1 MDTSN
6 ISLSQNVPVYPADLS
21 GIPERLVDKV
31 VREKERLSKNQ
42 TKGRTSERKRGVAIP
57 QGVGKD
63 QFFNAIEELSKLL
76 GDANVKVNDQPL
88 EDGWYMEHPNT
99 HDAYMILDG
108 EETVSSAAVYP
119 GSVDEVQ
126 TVVKWANKHL
136 IPIYPISMG
145 RNLGYGG
152 AAPRVRGSV
161 VVDLGKRLNKILDIN
176 PDDCTC
182 LVEPGVTFYALYEE
196 IRKRGYKV
204 WIDCPDLG
212 GGSIIGNTLDRGVGY
227 TPYGDHWGVHAGL
240 EVITPT
246 GELFRTGMGALPGN
260 NTWQSFPYGFGPMSD
275 GLFSQSNY
283 GVVTKMGMAL
293 MPDPGEHESFMY
305 TFQKEEDLL
314 QLIEI
319 IRPLRIANI
328 LENVAQIRHSII
340 EVAVGGR
347 SRKDFYDGD
356 GAIPDGV
363 LQKHL
368 ESTPLGCCTWI
379 YYGTNYGPKHIRQYK
394 LDIIHQEFMKV
405 PDARRIDP
413 DSLSKD
419 HYFWSRDRIASG
431 EPDFE
436 ELSYLNWV
444 PNGAHLGFSPIS
456 PTRGPDALKLW
467 KIAKERHD
475 QHKIDMFVAFIIGMR
490 EMHMILLVIWDRD
503 DPEKRKAVDTCV
515 RQMIDDCAKEGY
527 GEYRTHILFQDQVA
541 ATYSWNDGALMKFN
555 EKLKDALDPNGIM
568 APGRCGIWPARYRG
582 RGWEIGKEGRETS
595 EGDGVHPPTA
605 STKL

>member
-63 QFFNAIEELSKLL
+63 QFFSAIEELSKLL

-126 TVVKWANKHL
+126 TVVQWANKHL

-161 VVDLGKRLNKILDIN
+161 VVDLGKRMNKILDIN

-212 GGSIIGNTLDRGVGY
+212 GGSIIGNTLDRGV
-227 TPYGDHWGVHAGL
+227 
-240 EVITPT
+240 
-246 GELFRTGMGALPGN
+246 
-260 NTWQSFPYGFGPMSD
+260 
-275 GLFSQSNY
+275 
-283 GVVTKMGMAL
+283 
-293 MPDPGEHESFMY
+293 
-305 TFQKEEDLL
+305 
-314 QLIEI
+314 
-319 IRPLRIANI
+319 
-328 LENVAQIRHSII
+328 
-340 EVAVGGR
+340 
-347 SRKDFYDGD
+347 
-356 GAIPDGV
+356 
-363 LQKHL
+363 
-368 ESTPLGCCTWI
+368 
-379 YYGTNYGPKHIRQYK
+379 
-394 LDIIHQEFMKV
+394 
-405 PDARRIDP
+405 
-413 DSLSKD
+413 
-419 HYFWSRDRIASG
+419 
-431 EPDFE
+431 
-436 ELSYLNWV
+436 
-444 PNGAHLGFSPIS
+444 
-456 PTRGPDALKLW
+456 
-467 KIAKERHD
+467 
-475 QHKIDMFVAFIIGMR
+475 
-490 EMHMILLVIWDRD
+490 
-503 DPEKRKAVDTCV
+503 
-515 RQMIDDCAKEGY
+515 
-527 GEYRTHILFQDQVA
+527 
-541 ATYSWNDGALMKFN
+541 
-555 EKLKDALDPNGIM
+555 
-568 APGRCGIWPARYRG
+568 
-582 RGWEIGKEGRETS
+582 
-595 EGDGVHPPTA
+595 
-605 STKL
+605 